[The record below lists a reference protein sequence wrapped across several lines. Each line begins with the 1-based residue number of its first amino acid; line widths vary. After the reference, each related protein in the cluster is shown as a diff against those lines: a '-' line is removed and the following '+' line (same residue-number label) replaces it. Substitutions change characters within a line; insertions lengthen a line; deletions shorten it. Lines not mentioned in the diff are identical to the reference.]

1 MFIERFTKDWS
12 SGKTLLVIIAG
23 VALSFGVMFALSGV
37 LEPLGS
43 AAVVLFGVALTFA
56 MLAMTPVEGE
66 QLHWAVAPAAILSLF
81 GWMFMVEAASLPDV
95 ARIVWPI
102 LIVAFFAYDISRRTD
117 HGHGS
122 TPAMHA

>member
-1 MFIERFTKDWS
+1 MKLGRLTDHWS
-12 SGKTLLVIIAG
+12 FWKTLIVLVVG

-56 MLAMTPVEGE
+56 VLAMTPVEGE
-66 QLHWAVAPAAILSLF
+66 QLHWAVAPAAIISLF
-81 GWMFMVEAASLPDV
+81 GWMFMVEAASLPDI
-95 ARIVWPI
+95 ARLVWPI
-102 LIVAFFAYDISRRTD
+102 VVIAYFAYDIYRHSER
-117 HGHGS
+117 GHGS